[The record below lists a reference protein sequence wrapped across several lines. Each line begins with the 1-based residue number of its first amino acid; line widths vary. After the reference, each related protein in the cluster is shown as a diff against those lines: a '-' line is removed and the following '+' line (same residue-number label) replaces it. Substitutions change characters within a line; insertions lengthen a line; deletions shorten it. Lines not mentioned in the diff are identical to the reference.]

1 MYSSRGVATNSGNG
15 MEPYAIKIVPK
26 TKSNNNK
33 KKKIG
38 GGGIEKEVSGLVWC
52 SACVSFICSLHP
64 ASIHKWTDAIS

>member
-33 KKKIG
+33 KKIG

-52 SACVSFICSLHP
+52 SACMPSM
-64 ASIHKWTDAIS
+64 DA